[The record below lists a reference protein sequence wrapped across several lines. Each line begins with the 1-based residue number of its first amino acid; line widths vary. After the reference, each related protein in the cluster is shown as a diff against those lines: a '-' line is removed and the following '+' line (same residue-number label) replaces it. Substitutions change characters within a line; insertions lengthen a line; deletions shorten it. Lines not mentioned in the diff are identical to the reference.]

1 MVDTASLRRQGPQ
14 KGSGEGLR
22 SMRWKSLI
30 VLLCLAAWPPLGGMA
45 RGAALVYDGA
55 SISRQQMR
63 ENLCAITFDDGPSRN
78 TGRLLDMLSSYG
90 IHATFFLL
98 GKNAALRPSLVQRI
112 VAEGHEVGNHSW
124 SHPKLRALNKEQ
136 QYDELARTDALLR
149 ELGASPRHIRPPY
162 GAYNEDTVE
171 LAGDLGLSIML
182 WSQDSHDWKRLP
194 VNYALLPNT
203 LGHVYGPGELRGIF
217 LFHDSLK
224 RTVDD
229 LPRIIDELRAGGCQR
244 FVTVSEYLDVLDET
258 PPLLMTRRTPQPHS
272 EQAEEM
278 PPESFPDAMM
288 ATGGAIPAGSTPIPM
303 ARCSQP
309 WTPAETTAPSRAALT
324 ADHAVVSGDA
334 VQATPSTPPRTA
346 AAAATDTH
354 RVRPASASGSSAG
367 RREKAP
373 VYRVVHPQPSAPAP
387 RQEKAAPRYRV
398 VQPYPLPQ
406 ASQAGTGRSTKG
418 RAGEP
423 EPQRSRAAAAS
434 DTF

>member
-1 MVDTASLRRQGPQ
+1 
-14 KGSGEGLR
+14 
-22 SMRWKSLI
+22 MRWKSLI
-30 VLLCLAAWPPLGGMA
+30 VLLCLAAWPPLGGIA
-45 RGAALVYDGA
+45 HAAAVVYDGPT
-55 SISRQQMR
+55 ISRQQMR

-78 TGRLLDMLSSYG
+78 TSRLLDMLSTYG

-98 GKNAALRPSLVQRI
+98 GKNAALRPALVQRI

-136 QYDELARTDALLR
+136 QYEELAKTDALLR

-162 GAYNEDTVE
+162 GAYNEDTVA

-229 LPRIIDELRAGGCQR
+229 LPRIIAELRAGGCQR
-244 FVTVSEYLDVLDET
+244 FVTVSEYLDVLDDET

-272 EQAEEM
+272 EQTDEM
-278 PPESFPDAMM
+278 PPESFPDAML
-288 ATGGAIPAGSTPIPM
+288 ATGGTPAGGIPAGSTPVPM

-309 WTPAETTAPSRAALT
+309 WTPAAPATPPRAALT
-324 ADHAVVSGDA
+324 ADHAAASAGTA
-334 VQATPSTPPRTA
+334 HALTEPSPAPQA
-346 AAAATDTH
+346 AASAETGPRRIRQASTAQDSPAA
-354 RVRPASASGSSAG
+354 RQ
-367 RREKAP
+367 EKAP
-373 VYRVVHPQPSAPAP
+373 VYRVVHPRPAAAAP

-406 ASQAGTGRSTKG
+406 ASRAGTGRSTKG
-418 RAGEP
+418 RAGDLEP
-423 EPQRSRAAAAS
+423 RPSRAAAAT
-434 DTF
+434 DTL

>member
-1 MVDTASLRRQGPQ
+1 
-14 KGSGEGLR
+14 
-22 SMRWKSLI
+22 MRWRSLI
-30 VLLCLAAWPPLGGMA
+30 VLLCLAAWPPLGGIA
-45 RGAALVYDGA
+45 RGAAVVYDGP

-78 TGRLLDMLSSYG
+78 TSRLLDMLSGYG

-98 GKNAALRPSLVQRI
+98 GKNAALRPALVQRI

-136 QYDELARTDALLR
+136 QLEELTRTDTLLR
-149 ELGASPRHIRPPY
+149 ELGARPRYIRPPY
-162 GAYNEDTVE
+162 GAYNEDT
-171 LAGDLGLSIML
+171 LALADEMGLAIML

-229 LPRIIDELRAGGCQR
+229 LPRIIAELRAGGCQR

-258 PPLLMTRRTPQPHS
+258 PPLLMTQRTPPHS

-288 ATGGAIPAGSTPIPM
+288 ATSSAIPAGTTPVPM
-303 ARCSQP
+303 ARCSHP
-309 WTPAETTAPSRAALT
+309 WTPPAAGQSQPADAP
-324 ADHAVVSGDA
+324 
-334 VQATPSTPPRTA
+334 A
-346 AAAATDTH
+346 AAAALDATRAAPAAPAPAAAASVETGP
-354 RVRPASASGSSAG
+354 RRPSEAAAA

-373 VYRVVHPQPSAPAP
+373 VYRIVHPRPTAPAA
-387 RQEKAAPRYRV
+387 RRDNAAPRYRV

-406 ASQAGTGRSTKG
+406 GAQAGAGRSIKG
-418 RAGEP
+418 RTETP
-423 EPQRSRAAAAS
+423 EPRRSRAAASS
-434 DTF
+434 DTL

>member
-1 MVDTASLRRQGPQ
+1 
-14 KGSGEGLR
+14 
-22 SMRWKSLI
+22 MRWKSLI

-45 RGAALVYDGA
+45 RAAAVVYDGP

-63 ENLCAITFDDGPSRN
+63 ENLCALTFDDGPSRN
-78 TGRLLDMLSSYG
+78 TSRLLDMLSGYG

-98 GKNAALRPSLVQRI
+98 GKNAALRPALVQRI

-124 SHPKLRALNKEQ
+124 SHPKLRALNREQ
-136 QYDELARTDALLR
+136 QREELARTDTLLR
-149 ELGASPRHIRPPY
+149 DLGARPRYVRPPY
-162 GAYNEDTVE
+162 GAYNEDT
-171 LAGDLGLSIML
+171 LALADEMGLAIML

-203 LGHVYGPGELRGIF
+203 LGHVYGPGQLRGIF

-229 LPRIIDELRAGGCQR
+229 LPRIIAELRAGGCQR

-288 ATGGAIPAGSTPIPM
+288 ATSGAIPAGTTPVPM

-309 WTPAETTAPSRAALT
+309 WTPPSETPQPSDQPL
-324 ADHAVVSGDA
+324 
-334 VQATPSTPPRTA
+334 TA
-346 AAAATDTH
+346 AAPAAAASLEATRTAPTAPEPAAAETAP
-354 RVRPASASGSSAG
+354 RRPAQPAAAS
-367 RREKAP
+367 RRENAP
-373 VYRVVHPQPSAPAP
+373 VYRIVHPRPATPAP
-387 RQEKAAPRYRV
+387 RRENAAPRYRV
-398 VQPYPLPQ
+398 IQPYPLPQ
-406 ASQAGTGRSTKG
+406 AAQAGAGRSVKG
-418 RAGEP
+418 RTEMP
-423 EPQRSRAAAAS
+423 EPSRSRAAASS
-434 DTF
+434 DTL

>member
-1 MVDTASLRRQGPQ
+1 
-14 KGSGEGLR
+14 
-22 SMRWKSLI
+22 MRWKSLI
-30 VLLCLAAWPPLGGMA
+30 VLLCLAAWPPLGGIA
-45 RGAALVYDGA
+45 RGAAVVYDGP

-98 GKNAALRPSLVQRI
+98 GKNAALRPALVQRI

-136 QYDELARTDALLR
+136 QYEELARTDALLR

-162 GAYNEDTVE
+162 GAYNEDTVD

-229 LPRIIDELRAGGCQR
+229 LPRIIAELRAGGCQR
-244 FVTVSEYLDVLDET
+244 FVTVSEYLDVLDDT

-288 ATGGAIPAGSTPIPM
+288 ATSGSIPAGSTPVPM

-309 WTPAETTAPSRAALT
+309 WTPAASTAPPRAALT
-324 ADHAVVSGDA
+324 ADQAAASSGT
-334 VQATPSTPPRTA
+334 VQALPEPSAAPQA
-346 AAAATDTH
+346 AASSETGPR
-354 RVRPASASGSSAG
+354 RVHQASAAQDSPTARQG
-367 RREKAP
+367 KAP
-373 VYRVVHPQPSAPAP
+373 VYRVVHPRPAAAAPG
-387 RQEKAAPRYRV
+387 QEKAAPRYRV

-406 ASQAGTGRSTKG
+406 ASRAGTGRSTKG
-418 RAGEP
+418 RAGDMEP
-423 EPQRSRAAAAS
+423 RPSRAAAAS

>member
-1 MVDTASLRRQGPQ
+1 
-14 KGSGEGLR
+14 
-22 SMRWKSLI
+22 MRWKSLI
-30 VLLCLAAWPPLGGMA
+30 VLLCLAAWPPLGGIA
-45 RGAALVYDGA
+45 RGAAVVYDGP

-98 GKNAALRPSLVQRI
+98 GKNAALRPALVQRI

-136 QYDELARTDALLR
+136 QYEELARTDALLR

-162 GAYNEDTVE
+162 GAYNEDTVD

-229 LPRIIDELRAGGCQR
+229 LPRIIAELRAGGCQR
-244 FVTVSEYLDVLDET
+244 FVTVSEYLDVLDDT

-288 ATGGAIPAGSTPIPM
+288 ATSGSIPAGSTPVPM

-309 WTPAETTAPSRAALT
+309 WTPAASTAPPRAALT
-324 ADHAVVSGDA
+324 ADQAAASSGT
-334 VQATPSTPPRTA
+334 VQALPEPSAAPQA
-346 AAAATDTH
+346 AASSETGPR
-354 RVRPASASGSSAG
+354 RVHQASAAQDSPTARQG
-367 RREKAP
+367 KAP
-373 VYRVVHPQPSAPAP
+373 VYRVGHPRPAAAAPG
-387 RQEKAAPRYRV
+387 QEKAAPRYRV

-406 ASQAGTGRSTKG
+406 ASRAGTGRSTKG
-418 RAGEP
+418 RAGDMEP
-423 EPQRSRAAAAS
+423 RPSRAAAAS

>member
-1 MVDTASLRRQGPQ
+1 
-14 KGSGEGLR
+14 
-22 SMRWKSLI
+22 MRWNSLI
-30 VLLCLAAWPPLGGMA
+30 VLLCLVAMPPLGGIA
-45 RGAALVYDGA
+45 CAAAVVYDGP

-78 TGRLLDMLSSYG
+78 TGRLLDMLSAYG

-98 GKNAALRPSLVQRI
+98 GKNAALRPALVQRI

-136 QYDELARTDALLR
+136 QHEELFRTDALLR
-149 ELGASPRHIRPPY
+149 ELGANPRYVRPPY
-162 GAYNEDTVE
+162 GAYNEDT
-171 LAGDLGLSIML
+171 LALAEDMGLSIML

-203 LGHVYGPGELRGIF
+203 LGHVYAPGELRGIF

-229 LPRIIDELRAGGCQR
+229 LPRIIAELRAGGCRR
-244 FVTVSEYLDVLDET
+244 FVTVSEYLDGLDET

-278 PPESFPDAMM
+278 PPESFPDAVA
-288 ATGGAIPAGSTPIPM
+288 ATSGGIAAGSTPVPM

-309 WTPAETTAPSRAALT
+309 WTPSDSAVSSGSPLSVEEPAA
-324 ADHAVVSGDA
+324 ASAAVSAAAA
-334 VQATPSTPPRTA
+334 VDATPVVPAAPAPTA
-346 AAAATDTH
+346 AAAASGTGP
-354 RVRPASASGSSAG
+354 RREARPDARNASAGP

-373 VYRVVHPQPSAPAP
+373 VYRIVHPRPATP
-387 RQEKAAPRYRV
+387 ARRQENAAPRYRV

-406 ASQAGTGRSTKG
+406 AAQAGTGRSTKG
-418 RAGEP
+418 RTETSEP
-423 EPQRSRAAAAS
+423 HRSRAAAS
-434 DTF
+434 SGTL